1 MDLIDKMALTGIKGI
16 AGVAGS
22 TMTYFV
28 ASLNGATEWLQF
40 AAVGAGLCVAL
51 LSGISIGLD
60 IKRKL
65 RELRK

>member
-1 MDLIDKMALTGIKGI
+1 MDLIDHMTITGLKGVT
-16 AGVAGS
+16 GVAGS
-22 TMTYFV
+22 AMTYFV

-51 LSGISIGLD
+51 LSAISIGLD